1 MPRVSPPGLLSRPPR
16 FGLTVPSPLG
26 PLHLLANGDALV
38 SLRFAGESPAAED
51 EAPTAPPHP
60 VLGLAASQLAEYFA
74 GERRRFSVPLH
85 LAGTPF
91 QQAVWQALQTVPYGE
106 QRSYQWLAAQ
116 VGRPRATRAVGSA
129 NGRNPLPILVPCH
142 RVIRA
147 DGSLGGYSS
156 GLAIKHWLLAHEA
169 RCRGVAGSG

>member
-26 PLHLLANGDALV
+26 PLHLLASPDALV
-38 SLRFAGESPAAED
+38 GLRFADESPAAAGEVLTGSGHAVLARAARALGED
-51 EAPTAPPHP
+51 
-60 VLGLAASQLAEYFA
+60 VA
-74 GERRRFSVPLH
+74 GERQRFSVPLH

-91 QQAVWQALQTVPYGE
+91 QQAVWQALQAIPWGE

-116 VGRPRATRAVGSA
+116 VGRPRAPRAVGSA
-129 NGRNPLPILVPCH
+129 NGRNPLPVIVPCH
-142 RVIRA
+142 RVLRA

-156 GLAIKHWLLAHEA
+156 GLAIKHWLLAHES
-169 RCRGVAGSG
+169 RG